1 MILLCGIPSE
11 SPLARVQAH
20 LDRMGVPVFWF
31 NQRQSLHA
39 DLAFEVDYAG
49 VRGLL
54 RTGAAELRLE
64 EVSGVYT
71 RMMDEQLLPE
81 LCREPPDSPARQRAQ
96 ATTIGL
102 TIWMEVAPAR
112 VVNRASCM
120 ASNDSKPFQA
130 QIIRRYGFH
139 LPETLITNNP
149 DEVVAFRA
157 RYGRVI
163 FKSVSGLRSIVR
175 ELRDDDLPRLARVRA
190 CPVQF
195 QERLEGL
202 DVRVHVV
209 GSEVF
214 ATAAY
219 SASADY
225 RYAVQD
231 GLAARLAPYELN
243 DDLAQRCLQLTS
255 GLGLLFSGIDL
266 KLAPDGRAYCFEVN
280 CCPGYSYFEANTGQP
295 IALALARL
303 LAGQTDGR

>member
-1 MILLCGIPSE
+1 MRVLVVEDDTDMAE
-11 SPLARVQAH
+11 SLKTSLVGDDHDVEWASDGETGENMAMSGGYDVIV
-20 LDRMGVPVFWF
+20 LDRMLPKKQGV
-31 NQRQSLHA
+31 
-39 DLAFEVDYAG
+39 
-49 VRGLL
+49 
-54 RTGAAELRLE
+54 
-64 EVSGVYT
+64 
-71 RMMDEQLLPE
+71 
-81 LCREPPDSPARQRAQ
+81 
-96 ATTIGL
+96 
-102 TIWMEVAPAR
+102 
-112 VVNRASCM
+112 
-120 ASNDSKPFQA
+120 
-130 QIIRRYGFH
+130 
-139 LPETLITNNP
+139 
-149 DEVVAFRA
+149 
-157 RYGRVI
+157 
-163 FKSVSGLRSIVR
+163 SIVR

-209 GSEVF
+209 GSEIF